1 MNHTPQPDPAHNA
14 RNATDPG
21 PARAEPASLAQV
33 RIVLVETQQPRN
45 IGSAARAMKA
55 MGLSRL
61 VLVNPAKFPHKDAS
75 DLAAGADDVLQAA
88 RVSTALKDALVGCVS
103 VYGASARRRQIYL
116 PECTPRTAAE
126 NAIAALAPDLDVDFD
141 VDRASNEA
149 PEVAFVFGSEP
160 AGLDNDAILQ
170 CQHLLQVPANPSFAS
185 LNLASAVQIVCYELR
200 LAALAGSI
208 YQPKHRPAAVE
219 EFDSFFAH
227 LMQTAAQADYFA
239 NKNPEV
245 SSAQLL
251 RIFQRASA
259 TQLEL
264 RMLRGLL
271 SQLQYR
277 MRESQ

>member
-1 MNHTPQPDPAHNA
+1 MNHSLQPEPTHNA

-21 PARAEPASLAQV
+21 PARAEPESLAQV

-45 IGSAARAMKA
+45 IGSTARAMKA
-55 MGLSRL
+55 MGLSKL
-61 VLVNPAKFPHKDAS
+61 VLVNPAKFPHKDAN

-88 RVSTALKDALVGCVS
+88 QVTTSLKDALVGCIS

-116 PECTPRTAAE
+116 PECTPRAAAE
-126 NAIAALAPDLDVDFD
+126 AAIASLAPDFETDQNS
-141 VDRASNEA
+141 AEI

-170 CQHLLQVPANPSFAS
+170 CQQLLQVPANPGFAS

-219 EFDSFFAH
+219 EFGSFFAH
-227 LMQTAAQADYFA
+227 LMQTAEQADYFA
-239 NKNPEV
+239 NKNVEV

-251 RIFQRASA
+251 RIFQRCNA

-277 MRESQ
+277 MRDKV

>member
-1 MNHTPQPDPAHNA
+1 MKSLQPTEALQKNA

-21 PARAEPASLAQV
+21 PARVEPESLAHI

-55 MGLSRL
+55 MGLTQL
-61 VLVNPAKFPHKDAS
+61 VLVCPARFPHKDAC
-75 DLAAGADDVLQAA
+75 DLAAGADDILTNTRVTDSLQAA
-88 RVSTALKDALVGCVS
+88 LQGCVD

-126 NAIAALAPDLDVDFD
+126 QAMAMLSHSTSEENPAPQ
-141 VDRASNEA
+141 AEI
-149 PEVAFVFGSEP
+149 AFVFGSEP
-160 AGLDNDAILQ
+160 AGLDNASILQ
-170 CQHLLQVPANPSFAS
+170 CQHLLQVPTNPAFAS

-200 LAALAGSI
+200 LAALSGAI

-219 EFDSFFAH
+219 EFEGFFAH
-227 LMQTAAQADYFA
+227 LMQTAEQAEYFA
-239 NKNPEV
+239 NKNLEV
-245 SSAQLL
+245 SRAQLM
-251 RIFQRASA
+251 RIFQRTSA

-277 MRESQ
+277 MREKC